1 MIDILIDVAGLLFLV
16 FLGASV
22 AVFFLLHK
30 GGLMNDFLENFYGP
44 VIDRVW
50 DMWLEWIDFWEMQR

>member
-1 MIDILIDVAGLLFLV
+1 MVGVCGMGRFLEGAEMIDILIDVAGLLFLV

-30 GGLMNDFLENFYGP
+30 GKPDE
-44 VIDRVW
+44 
-50 DMWLEWIDFWEMQR
+50 

>member
-1 MIDILIDVAGLLFLV
+1 MGRFLEGAEMIDILIDLSGLLFLV

-30 GGLMNDFLENFYGP
+30 GWPDE
-44 VIDRVW
+44 
-50 DMWLEWIDFWEMQR
+50 

>member
-1 MIDILIDVAGLLFLV
+1 MIDALIDVAGLLFLV

-30 GGLMNDFLENFYGP
+30 GWPDE
-44 VIDRVW
+44 
-50 DMWLEWIDFWEMQR
+50 

>member
-1 MIDILIDVAGLLFLV
+1 MGRFFEGAEMIDALMDVTGLLAFV

-30 GGLMNDFLENFYGP
+30 GWTDE
-44 VIDRVW
+44 
-50 DMWLEWIDFWEMQR
+50 

>member
-1 MIDILIDVAGLLFLV
+1 MGRFLEGAEMIDILIDVAGLLFLV

-30 GGLMNDFLENFYGP
+30 RWPDE
-44 VIDRVW
+44 
-50 DMWLEWIDFWEMQR
+50 